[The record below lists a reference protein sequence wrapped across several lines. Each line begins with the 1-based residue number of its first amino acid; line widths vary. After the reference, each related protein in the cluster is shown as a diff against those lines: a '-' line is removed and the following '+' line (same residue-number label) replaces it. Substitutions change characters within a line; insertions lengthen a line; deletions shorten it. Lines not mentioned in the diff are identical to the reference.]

1 MECLRQRAQLRRLQV
16 GDERAGGADL
26 VLEFNDDALG
36 SLTAGTLPAH
46 KTRIALM
53 LGLSQGMNAQAL
65 QAWLDRINEH

>member
-1 MECLRQRAQLRRLQV
+1 M
-16 GDERAGGADL
+16 
-26 VLEFNDDALG
+26 FNDDALG